1 MDIDNTRLNSD
12 NFIHHWLVQ
21 RDPVPTYTLFQH
33 VPLQEV
39 GGVRDVVFNPL
50 AEVVFAHHNDPREFR
65 RNLEA
70 LGYPEAARVIDRR
83 PRDPNVRKGNL
94 GEILASEYLR
104 QCAHYQIPVYRLRYS
119 IQDSPMPG
127 EDILAFRFGAPD
139 GSGRELLVGESKVR
153 DRYASNVV
161 IEAHNQLVNYEHR
174 PRPKSFLL
182 IVHALREQGQDEESD
197 RVLRFL
203 DKFAP
208 HQPTRR
214 NLIFLVTGNEPRDPF
229 GCIQALGSG
238 NVIENL
244 TAVNVHISDLENFV
258 NALFDYEVTIDGA

>member
-1 MDIDNTRLNSD
+1 
-12 NFIHHWLVQ
+12 
-21 RDPVPTYTLFQH
+21 
-33 VPLQEV
+33 
-39 GGVRDVVFNPL
+39 
-50 AEVVFAHHNDPREFR
+50 
-65 RNLEA
+65 LEA
-70 LGYPEAARVIDRR
+70 LGYPEAAKVIDRR

-153 DRYASNVV
+153 DRYASDVV

-182 IVHALREQGQDEESD
+182 IVHALHEQGQDEEAD

-208 HQPTRR
+208 HQLTCPQE
-214 NLIFLVTGNEPRDPF
+214 LVQFLSGSRDDRSRQRGCQLGHQDRF
-229 GCIQALGSG
+229 GCGWAIA
-238 NVIENL
+238 
-244 TAVNVHISDLENFV
+244 
-258 NALFDYEVTIDGA
+258 

>member
-1 MDIDNTRLNSD
+1 MDIGSTQLTSD
-12 NFIHHWLVQ
+12 NFIHHWLIQ
-21 RDPVPTYTLFQH
+21 QAPLPTYTLFQH

-39 GGVRDVVFNPL
+39 EDTRGVVFNPF
-50 AEVVFAHHNDPREFR
+50 AEVVFVHHNDPREFR
-65 RNLEA
+65 RNLEV
-70 LGYPEAARVIDRR
+70 LGYPEAAKEIDRR
-83 PRDPNVRKGNL
+83 PRNSNIRKGNF
-94 GEILASEYLR
+94 GEILALEYLR
-104 QCAHYQIPVYRLRYS
+104 QCAGYQIPVYRLRYS

-153 DRYASNVV
+153 DRYTSHMVE
-161 IEAHNQLVNYEHR
+161 EAHNQLVNYGQR

-182 IVHALREQGQDEESD
+182 IVHILRKQGKSEEAD
-197 RVLRFL
+197 RVLKFL
-203 DKFAP
+203 DRFAP

-229 GCIQALGSG
+229 GCIQVLGSG

-244 TAVNVHISDLENFV
+244 TVVNVHISDLENFV
-258 NALFDYEVTIDGA
+258 NALFDCEVMINGA

>member
-1 MDIDNTRLNSD
+1 MDNTRLNSD

-21 RDPVPTYTLFQH
+21 RDPLPTYTLFQH

-70 LGYPEAARVIDRR
+70 LGYPEAAKVIDRR

-153 DRYASNVV
+153 DRYASDVV

-182 IVHALREQGQDEESD
+182 IVHALHEQGQDEEAD

-208 HQPTRR
+208 HQPTRC

-229 GCIQALGSG
+229 GCIHVLGSG
-238 NVIENL
+238 NIIENL
-244 TAVNVHISDLENFV
+244 TAVNVHISDLGNFA